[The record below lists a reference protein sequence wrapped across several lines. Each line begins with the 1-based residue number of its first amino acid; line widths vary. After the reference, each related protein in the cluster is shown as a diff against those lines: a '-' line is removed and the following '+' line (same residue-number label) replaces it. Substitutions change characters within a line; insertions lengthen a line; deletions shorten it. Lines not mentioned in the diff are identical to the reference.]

1 MSVQSIQQ
9 STCLQVTIDSSL
21 PKLNET
27 LQDVKDIARCMVD
40 SLQDTKKVTSNSFSD
55 DLIRQL
61 NHSIYIAESLLKP
74 KKNPNSALVA
84 EIFYQLGILI
94 GAA

>member
-1 MSVQSIQQ
+1 
-9 STCLQVTIDSSL
+9 
-21 PKLNET
+21 
-27 LQDVKDIARCMVD
+27 MVD